1 MEKPLQILWILLA
14 LCTFLPCSGAP
25 GEHPESQHFTQ
36 TGTDS
41 GKQRQN
47 TVMGTGS
54 DPEPEPTPS
63 LERDPRST
71 EPIPIPIPREKL
83 LKNRDTVRNRK
94 KVKEMLKQTGT
105 ILKEKKKKLVNGVN
119 KGEEANNECPPLGL
133 ESLGVEDAQI
143 RASSSLR
150 SGLGAHRGRL
160 NIQVSGRKKRRSS
173 TQLEENKPIMH

>member
-1 MEKPLQILWILLA
+1 M
-14 LCTFLPCSGAP
+14 S
-25 GEHPESQHFTQ
+25 
-36 TGTDS
+36 
-41 GKQRQN
+41 RN
-47 TVMGTGS
+47 
-54 DPEPEPTPS
+54 
-63 LERDPRST
+63 
-71 EPIPIPIPREKL
+71 
-83 LKNRDTVRNRK
+83 TVRNRK

-160 NIQVSGRKKRRSS
+160 NIQAGIEEGDFYDGAWCAGIDNSRQWLQIDSGRLTKFTGIISQGRNSVW
-173 TQLEENKPIMH
+173 